1 VLESNVSLEK
11 KLAFQTMVESLLR
24 YAACCHIKFM
34 ASVFRKNEKQNKDF
48 VLEIRLYIMAKVVGV
63 IHVLSETEP
72 AILIRGAKQI

>member
-48 VLEIRLYIMAKVVGV
+48 VLAIALPIVAAV
-63 IHVLSETEP
+63 IAVTMTYSCNLE
-72 AILIRGAKQI
+72 G